1 MSEAERIRQIC
12 ASKGIRISKL
22 EKDLGF
28 GNGYINPK
36 KVTHISHERLLKIAE
51 YLSVSVGDIT
61 GEEDNKKP
69 TPVTGSG
76 SKRDTLLSIVG
87 QLSEENL
94 GQLLSYAEFLANSG
108 QK

>member
-36 KVTHISHERLLKIAE
+36 KVTHFSHERLLKIAE
-51 YLSVSVGDIT
+51 YLGVSVGDIT
-61 GEEDNKKP
+61 GEETTKP
-69 TPVTGSG
+69 TPVSGSG
-76 SKRDTLLSIVG
+76 SYQDRMLFILDRLSD
-87 QLSEENL
+87 SEKT
-94 GQLLSYAEFLANSG
+94 QLLSYGEFLLGS
-108 QK
+108 QRK